1 MTRTAAGRV
10 GPALLAALLAAVTLA
25 GCSDDAARAPVDEP
39 TSAAADPDA
48 DPADPADPDAD
59 PAAPPAI
66 DLATEAP
73 AGFPTDAV
81 PLVEGTV
88 RYGAQQDGVLG
99 VAVQTEED
107 ADAAYASAA
116 ALLRDA
122 GLVEQGTEDLDGV
135 VTGGF
140 ADATWTVRLTAVT
153 DEVSGGAL
161 VTYTVSAA

>member
-10 GPALLAALLAAVTLA
+10 GPALLAALLAAGVLV
-25 GCSDDAARAPVDEP
+25 GCSDDADRAPVDEP

-48 DPADPADPDAD
+48 DPAD

-88 RYGAQQDGVLG
+88 RHGAEQDGVLG

-107 ADAAYASAA
+107 ADAAYASAS